1 MEVTSYVILL
11 LSVTVGGITSEVAES
26 EHPDTLT
33 ELESITV

>member
-1 MEVTSYVILL
+1 MEVTLYVILL
-11 LSVTVGGITSEVAES
+11 LSVTVGGITSEVAEA